1 MRELERQVQLNV
13 EAIFRRKS
21 LRGIRGQADMLIQ
34 QIEALVNNVKDI
46 SDQMDKAYPAEKK

>member
-1 MRELERQVQLNV
+1 MQLNV

-34 QIEALVNNVKDI
+34 QIETLVKNVKDI
-46 SDQMDKAYPAEKK
+46 SDQVDKAYPAEKK